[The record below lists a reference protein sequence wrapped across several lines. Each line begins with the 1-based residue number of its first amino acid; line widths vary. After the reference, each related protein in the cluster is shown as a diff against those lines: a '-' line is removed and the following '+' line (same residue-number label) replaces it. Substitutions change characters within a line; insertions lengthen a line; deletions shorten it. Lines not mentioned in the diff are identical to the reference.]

1 MDKLA
6 LLEKG
11 SLTNREKELYRTLRT
26 NIEFTGIENKVL
38 AVTSCM
44 PDDGKTTVSFQLAST
59 FAENGKKTLY
69 IDADLRK
76 SVFTQRYQIKGNPKG
91 LTHYLSGQATV
102 TDVLYKTN
110 RDRLYVIPVGAFPNN
125 PTELFGKE
133 RFGQLLEEL
142 KKVFDYIIV
151 DTPPLGNV
159 IDAAVIAKRC
169 DASMMVL
176 SSDTCS
182 RRFVKNVIT
191 QLKNANPNFL
201 GVVLNKVQMDSRGY
215 YGRGYQSYYG
225 KYYHAYGLGF
235 DDEE

>member
-1 MDKLA
+1 MDKLT
-6 LLEKG
+6 LLEKV
-11 SLTNREKELYRTLRT
+11 SLTNREKEVYRTLRT

-44 PDDGKTTVSFQLAST
+44 PDDGKTTVSFQLASI

-110 RDRLYVIPVGAFPNN
+110 KDRLYAIPVGAFPNN

-176 SSDTCS
+176 SSDKCS
-182 RRFVKNVIT
+182 RRFVKNVIA

-201 GVVLNKVQMDSRGY
+201 GVVLNKVQMDGRGY
-215 YGRGYQSYYG
+215 YGKGYQSYYG
-225 KYYHAYGLGF
+225 KSYQAYGIGF